1 MLGGPKGEGRAG
13 GPTLQRA
20 QAFVLIQFSFGG
32 PAFLV
37 KFRSIPCFPPDYT
50 NYAVGSILFYVLCG
64 SLAGASHPRRP
75 TTLLPT
81 IPLSSFAPAPLGG
94 VLKNLGT
101 SVCNRY
107 LLSSGLGR
115 LVRTPFFF
123 SAIYSQKTVGLHR
136 ANVALC
142 RHFFFFLI

>member
-123 SAIYSQKTVGLHR
+123 SSDLLSENGR
-136 ANVALC
+136 VAPSEC
-142 RHFFFFLI
+142 CIMSPFFFF

>member
-64 SLAGASHPRRP
+64 SLAGPSPRADLPPYCRQFRYPLLRRP
-75 TTLLPT
+75 P
-81 IPLSSFAPAPLGG
+81 SGAS
-94 VLKNLGT
+94 LKT
-101 SVCNRY
+101 WER
-107 LLSSGLGR
+107 R
-115 LVRTPFFF
+115 
-123 SAIYSQKTVGLHR
+123 SATDTCYPRGWD
-136 ANVALC
+136 A
-142 RHFFFFLI
+142 